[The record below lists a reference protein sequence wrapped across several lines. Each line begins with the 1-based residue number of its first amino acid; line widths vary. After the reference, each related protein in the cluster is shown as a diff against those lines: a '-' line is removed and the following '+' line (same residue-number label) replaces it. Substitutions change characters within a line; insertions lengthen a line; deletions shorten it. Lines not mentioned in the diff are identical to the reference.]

1 MEWAGLV
8 GWLILDALRRT
19 CCIYVH
25 SNTLSYV
32 LYTSIDTIDG
42 LCYDTMVHDS
52 EKQWKFARLV
62 SQLDSLGWVEGQ
74 VDLEGLLVH
83 GDCRVFVQIAKFL
96 FERFWDVVG
105 GHIVKTSGAQ
115 KMVKGVSVVES
126 AGHEGGGVDRNG
138 LKVLEVAF
146 GSIQKYNIVFRR
158 VAKVAR
164 EVLGVKVCLHEEQFV
179 KKVR

>member
-1 MEWAGLV
+1 MLG
-8 GWLILDALRRT
+8 GFRRPS
-19 CCIYVH
+19 CLYVD
-25 SNTLSYV
+25 SNTLLYV
-32 LYTSIDTIDG
+32 LYTSIDTIAG
-42 LCYDTMVHDS
+42 LYYDAMVHDS

-74 VDLEGLLVH
+74 ADLEGLLVH
-83 GDCRVFVQIAKFL
+83 GDCRVFVQIARFL

-115 KMVKGVSVVES
+115 KVVKEVSVVES
-126 AGHEGGGVDRNG
+126 AGHEDVGVDRNG
-138 LKVLEVAF
+138 LKALEIAF
-146 GSIQKYNIVFRR
+146 GSIQKDNIVFRR

-179 KKVR
+179 KKV